1 MKELDELRRLL
12 ANTAQ
17 RFTHYQNL
25 PTNLLSKYGYDV
37 LGEYKPEQLSLD
49 APRLKFLEKHLGLQG
64 LKVTEIGSNL
74 GFFCLQLAEKHQAFV
89 TGFEPIESYARA
101 STLMANLLSLPNQ
114 NCEFISSGVTLS
126 DVSFIGNCD
135 LMIELNVM
143 HHAGSL
149 FDCEVVENSGGW
161 IQYATKRLA
170 AIREKAKYLYFQ
182 TGNMKNGMPLFASEN
197 SIEVVAEI
205 LENSGWSVDA
215 VGMLKDLSKQNLD
228 YESYL
233 MSDINDIP
241 RYQCRRNSQIDKVEY
256 VDLQTGITN
265 SLATGL
271 GNRPLWI
278 CS

>member
-25 PTNLLSKYGYDV
+25 PTTLLSKYGYDM

-49 APRLKFLEKHLGLQG
+49 ASRLKFLEKHLGLQG

-74 GFFCLQLAEKHQAFV
+74 GFFCLQLAATHQAFV

-101 STLMANLLSLPNQ
+101 STLMANLLSLPHQ

-126 DVSFIGNCD
+126 DISFIGNCD

-182 TGNMKNGMPLFASEN
+182 TGNMKNGKPLFASEN

-215 VGMLKDLSKQNLD
+215 VGMLKDLSTQNLD

-233 MSDINDIP
+233 MSDINEIP
-241 RYQCRRNSQIDKVEY
+241 RYQCRRNLQTDKVEY
-256 VDLQTGITN
+256 FNLQTGMTN

>member
-12 ANTAQ
+12 ASTAQ

-25 PTNLLSKYGYDV
+25 PISLLSKYGYD
-37 LGEYKPEQLSLD
+37 LIGEYEPEQLSLD
-49 APRLKFLEKHLGLQG
+49 ASRLKFLEKHIDLQG

-74 GFFCLQLAEKHQAFV
+74 GFFCLQLAETHQAVV

-101 STLMANLLSLPNQ
+101 STLMAGLLSLPKQ
-114 NCEFISSGVTLS
+114 NYQFISSGVTLS
-126 DVSFIGNCD
+126 DISFISNCD
-135 LMIELNVM
+135 LVIELNVM

-161 IQYATKRLA
+161 MQYATKRLA

-182 TGNMKNGMPLFASEN
+182 TGNMKNGEPLFASEN
-197 SIEVVAEI
+197 SIEVVAEV
-205 LENSGWSVDA
+205 LGNSGWSVDA
-215 VGMLKDLSKQNLD
+215 IGMLKDLSAQNLE

-233 MSDINDIP
+233 MSDVDEIP
-241 RYQCRRNSQIDKVEY
+241 RYQCRRNPRTDKVEY
-256 VDLQTGITN
+256 LNLQTGIKT
-265 SLATGL
+265 SLVTGL